1 VHARLKERRDKVAAF
16 RWLVTEKGST
26 RSFIGICGT
35 SFGATLGLMRL
46 NELDDI
52 TFVIANSS
60 YHFLSQVA

>member
-1 VHARLKERRDKVAAF
+1 
-16 RWLVTEKGST
+16 LVTEKGST

-60 YHFLSQVA
+60 YHFLSQEA